1 MAEPAKP
8 EVKTAKA
15 PQPAKAK
22 KPAGARPDI
31 ATLGG
36 ILLAF
41 GGIVGGLLMEGGKIK
56 DISQITAA
64 IIVLGGTFGAVMVST
79 PMNVLNGAALRLIHI
94 ILDKTQAPDA
104 AIEEII
110 GFATKARKNGLVSLE
125 NDTLQIQDPFL
136 RKALTLAVDGTDL
149 QEMRNMMQLEIDM
162 TESRAIAQ
170 AKVFECAGG
179 YSPTVGIIG
188 AVMGLIQVMKN
199 LANIEEVGH
208 GIAVAFVATVYGVGL
223 ANIFLLPG
231 ASKIKARI
239 EQDIEMK
246 ELILQGV
253 VGIVE
258 GLNPKLIRS
267 RLEAYAHQSP
277 AAGKA
282 AAGNAATEP
291 QAAKTS
297 ARAAAAEG

>member
-22 KPAGARPDI
+22 KPGGGRPDF

-64 IIVLGGTFGAVMVST
+64 FIVLGGTFGAVMVST
-79 PMNVLNGAALRLIHI
+79 PIRVLNGAASRLIHV
-94 ILDKTQAPDA
+94 LMDKTGSPDE
-104 AIEEII
+104 AIEELIVY
-110 GFATKARKNGLVSLE
+110 ATKARKNGLVSLE
-125 NDTLQIQDPFL
+125 SEALEIQDPFL

-149 QEMRNMMQLEIDM
+149 QEIRNMMQLEIE
-162 TESRAIAQ
+162 TAENRAVAE
-170 AKVFECAGG
+170 AKVFESAGG
-179 YSPTVGIIG
+179 YSPTIGIIG

-199 LANIEEVGH
+199 LANIEEVGR

-223 ANIFLLPG
+223 ANIILLP
-231 ASKIKARI
+231 AANKIKSRI
-239 EQDIEMK
+239 ELETEMK
-246 ELILQGV
+246 QLKLEGV
-253 VGIVE
+253 VAIVE

-267 RLEAYAHQSP
+267 KLDAYKHEERVAQPKEKGEAKS
-277 AAGKA
+277 KS
-282 AAGNAATEP
+282 
-291 QAAKTS
+291 S
-297 ARAAAAEG
+297 A